1 MIPELIEQIAFE
13 EADEAAWRRLVD
25 KALKGIDFDEALV
38 SKSADGIAY
47 GPIAGRDAGGVLH
60 PRNEPEAPWTVSQR
74 VDDPDAGRAA
84 AQLEADLD
92 GGATGLTLCIA
103 GAPAAHGFGID
114 AGQIGPLL
122 AAIGQARGSASRSG
136 RGGPWFELRFEAP
149 AEHFAAILDAVE
161 PFAEDDRRHVDFGLA
176 AHEPAASGMD
186 ALVERAFDLD
196 IACTIFRAD
205 GRIVHNAG
213 ASEAQELGFVMA
225 ALAETLRLTER
236 LEIDAESALAASEI
250 ALAADQDQFLTT
262 AKLRAA
268 RRLHARLLEVLEIPE
283 PFAAHVHAETS
294 WRMLTK
300 RDPETN
306 ILRNTIAVFAAGI
319 GGADS
324 ISVLPHTFAH
334 GLPDRF
340 ARRIARNTQTVLID
354 ESHLAHVVDPSA
366 GAGGIEQLTAALA
379 EKAWGE
385 FQAIEREGGLAK
397 SLAGGGIAARIADTR
412 RKRAEA
418 LAAGGQ
424 PIVGTT
430 VYAPQ
435 AERPVSV
442 LIEPHAHAVIAGLA
456 PSPLDAAAEGGAA

>member
-1 MIPELIEQIAFE
+1 MDARILEKIAFE
-13 EADEAAWRRLVD
+13 NAGEADWRRLVD
-25 KALKGIDFDEALV
+25 KALKGAQFEDALV
-38 SKSADGIAY
+38 SHTEDGIAY

-60 PRNEPEAPWTVSQR
+60 PSNEPEAPWTVSQR
-74 VDDPDAGRAA
+74 VDDPDGERAM
-84 AQLEADLD
+84 AQLAADLD
-92 GGATGLTLCIA
+92 GGATGLTLCVD
-103 GAPAAHGFGID
+103 GSPAAHGFGVE

-122 AAIGQARGSASRSG
+122 AAFGQARTSPPRSG
-136 RGGPWFELRFEAP
+136 RAGSWFELRFEAP
-149 AEHFAAILDAVE
+149 AQHFAAILDAVE

-176 AHEPAASGMD
+176 AHDPVASGMEET
-186 ALVERAFDLD
+186 VQRAFDLD

-205 GRIVHNAG
+205 GRVAHNAG
-213 ASEAQELGFVMA
+213 ATEAQELGFVMA
-225 ALAETLRLTER
+225 ALAEALRLAER
-236 LEIDAESALAASEI
+236 LGIDAESALAATEI
-250 ALAADQDQFLTT
+250 ALAADQGQFLTI
-262 AKLRAA
+262 AKLRAV

-283 PFAAHVHAETS
+283 AFAAHIHAETS

-324 ISVLPHTFAH
+324 ISVLPHTLPH

-354 ESHLAHVVDPSA
+354 ESHLAHVVDPVA

-385 FQAIEREGGLAK
+385 FQAIEREGGLAR
-397 SLAGGGIAARIADTR
+397 SLAGGSLTARIDAVRQKRAAAIAAG
-412 RKRAEA
+412 E
-418 LAAGGQ
+418 Q

-442 LIEPHAHAVIAGLA
+442 LIEPRGHAGAPGLA
-456 PSPLDAAAEGGAA
+456 PSPLHAAAEGGAA